1 MRRGGPYLSAR
12 VDKVRGNNTEAAH
25 CSSSHTSHR
34 APARE
39 EDRRRA
45 EVLLVTVARAA
56 GAGGDQK
63 MWIEGSSRRNCRYSA
78 VSIHPTKNCVLLFR
92 KKGVGSL
99 VWIDLLRLELRHVS
113 ALCSALRLEL
123 YGREIMFSALPPTF
137 SLYNCELCL
146 SPLPFP
152 RDAAGGRRDHCL
164 NTSPVKQDLVFDTR
178 LQGDRPAEG
187 KGMTRIGGLLHNR
200 IGFTT

>member
-25 CSSSHTSHR
+25 CSSSHTLR
-34 APARE
+34 PPAQER
-39 EDRRRA
+39 DRRRA
-45 EVLLVTVARAA
+45 EVLLATVARPA

-63 MWIEGSSRRNCRYSA
+63 CGSRDRIGGTVRILPCGSSQQISCYFA
-78 VSIHPTKNCVLLFR
+78 R
-92 KKGVGSL
+92 KESSPWSGLICYAWSCGTCL
-99 VWIDLLRLELRHVS
+99 
-113 ALCSALRLEL
+113 LCSALLQEL

-137 SLYNCELCL
+137 SLYNCALCL
-146 SPLPFP
+146 SPLPP
-152 RDAAGGRRDHCL
+152 GRGGRRDHCL

-187 KGMTRIGGLLHNR
+187 KGMTRIGGLHDDR
-200 IGFTT
+200 IRFTTCSTLK